1 MKITKFE
8 HACFT
13 VEIDEKMLI
22 VDPGDFTKSLVIP
35 DNVVAVVVTH
45 EHPDHFDPSTLTAIF
60 EKNPD
65 AVFISLEA
73 ITSKMQD
80 YTSFTVRPAD
90 KITVGPFIF
99 EFFGG
104 THAEIHSSIPLIDN
118 IGVMVNSKLYYPG
131 DSFAGPH
138 LPVELLA
145 LPASGPWFKTSDAV
159 DFMLTVK
166 PAKVFPTHNVHNSEP
181 GQALFDRIVGGFA
194 EKTQIS
200 YMPLAVGQSVDV

>member
-13 VEIDEKMLI
+13 VEIDDKMLI

-35 DNVVAVVVTH
+35 ENVAAVVVTH

-60 EKNPD
+60 GKNPD

-73 ITSKMQD
+73 ITAKMQD
-80 YTSFTVRPAD
+80 YTSFTVGPAD

-104 THAEIHSSIPLIDN
+104 THAEIHPSIPLIDN
-118 IGVMVNSKLYYPG
+118 IGVMVNNMLYYPG
-131 DSFAGPH
+131 DSFAEPH

-145 LPASGPWFKTSDAV
+145 LPASGPWFKTGDAV
-159 DFMLTVK
+159 DFMLAVK

-194 EKTQIS
+194 EKTQIG
-200 YMPLAVGQSVDV
+200 YMPLAVGQSMDV